1 LGIYGRAVLR
11 RAKALAAGATG
22 AVRSMTGRGT
32 RRSIAAK
39 NAEISALKRELARVR
54 GDGAVAA
61 QTPVF
66 FVVGQQKSGTTWL
79 MRMLDAH
86 QEILCQ
92 GEGRFFGAGWRQK
105 SLVKSDAMRPPSSL
119 LYALREAEYLRL
131 WVERSVWSRND
142 DADEHLDNLARVA
155 VDYFLR
161 GELAKSGKRLV
172 GDKSPLL
179 TPETVE
185 EISAVYPEA
194 HLIHIIRDGRDAAV
208 SAAHHARNFGR
219 TRGARQDD
227 GLFKEAQIR
236 KLAADWNARVGRTVK
251 DGPRLFG
258 DRYAEVRYEDLL
270 TSPEEE
276 VARLLR
282 FLGAAADEKSVGRCV
297 GAASFERLSKGRARG
312 EEDPSSFFRKGVAG
326 DWRGAFIERDR
337 RVFEEEAGNLLVALG
352 YGETGPA

>member
-1 LGIYGRAVLR
+1 VKSRAGRGER
-11 RAKALAAGATG
+11 RA
-22 AVRSMTGRGT
+22 
-32 RRSIAAK
+32 IAAK
-39 NAEISALKRELARVR
+39 NAEISALQRELARVR

-61 QTPVF
+61 ETPVF

-86 QEILCQ
+86 QEILCR
-92 GEGRFFGAGWRQK
+92 GEGRFFGQWRQK
-105 SLVKSDAMRPPSSL
+105 SLVKSGEMRPPSSL

-142 DADEHLDNLARVA
+142 TADEHLDNLARMA

-161 GELAKSGKRLV
+161 GELAKTGKRLV

-185 EISAVYPEA
+185 EISVVYPEA
-194 HLIHIIRDGRDAAV
+194 RLVHIIRDGRDAAV

-219 TRGARQDD
+219 SKDAQQSE
-227 GLFKEAQIR
+227 GLFEPAQVR
-236 KLAADWNARVGRTVK
+236 KLAADWNARVGRTVE

-258 DRYAEVRYEDLL
+258 DRYTEVRYEDLL
-270 TSPEEE
+270 ADPEGEM
-276 VARLLR
+276 ARLLR
-282 FLGAAADEKSVGRCV
+282 FLGAAADEGSVGRCV
-297 GAASFERLSKGRARG
+297 GAASFERLSRGRARG

-326 DWRGAFIERDR
+326 DWRDAFTERDR
-337 RVFEEEAGNLLVALG
+337 RAFEEEAGALLEKLG
-352 YGETGPA
+352 YRKSGGS

>member
-1 LGIYGRAVLR
+1 
-11 RAKALAAGATG
+11 
-22 AVRSMTGRGT
+22 
-32 RRSIAAK
+32 
-39 NAEISALKRELARVR
+39 
-54 GDGAVAA
+54 VAA
-61 QTPVF
+61 ETPVF

-86 QEILCQ
+86 QEILCR

-142 DADEHLDNLARVA
+142 DADEHLDNLARMA

-161 GELAKSGKRLV
+161 GELAKTGKRLV

-194 HLIHIIRDGRDAAV
+194 RIIHIIRDGRDAAV

-219 TRGARQDD
+219 ARGRRATTASSSRPRSASSPPTGAR
-227 GLFKEAQIR
+227 
-236 KLAADWNARVGRTVK
+236 RVGRTVE

-270 TSPEEE
+270 ATRRPEM
-276 VARLLR
+276 ARLLR
-282 FLGAAADEKSVGRCV
+282 FWAPPRT
-297 GAASFERLSKGRARG
+297 RRA
-312 EEDPSSFFRKGVAG
+312 
-326 DWRGAFIERDR
+326 
-337 RVFEEEAGNLLVALG
+337 
-352 YGETGPA
+352 

>member
-1 LGIYGRAVLR
+1 MGIYACGALR
-11 RAKALAAGATG
+11 RAKALATGATG
-22 AVRSMTGRGT
+22 AVKSRVGRGA

-39 NAEISALKRELARVR
+39 NAEISALKRELARIR
-54 GDGAVAA
+54 GDGVVAA
-61 QTPVF
+61 ETPVF

-86 QEILCQ
+86 QEILCR

-105 SLVKSDAMRPPSSL
+105 NLVKSDAMRPPSSL

-142 DADEHLDNLARVA
+142 AADEHLDNLARMA
-155 VDYFLR
+155 IDYFLQ
-161 GELAKSGKRLV
+161 GELAKTGKRLV

-194 HLIHIIRDGRDAAV
+194 RLIHIIRDGRDGAV

-219 TRGARQDD
+219 ARGAKGDD
-227 GLFKEAQIR
+227 GLFEPAQIR
-236 KLAADWNARVGRTVK
+236 KLAADWSTRVGRTVE

-270 TSPEEE
+270 AHPEAEM
-276 VARLLR
+276 ARLLR
-282 FLGAAADEKSVGRCV
+282 FLGAAADENSVGRCV

-326 DWRGAFIERDR
+326 DWREAFTERDR
-337 RVFEEEAGNLLVALG
+337 RVFQVEAGDLLKKLG
-352 YGETGPA
+352 YGENGGP

>member
-1 LGIYGRAVLR
+1 LGIYARAVLR
-11 RAKALAAGATG
+11 RTRALAGVATN
-22 AVRSMTGRGT
+22 AVRSRVGRGE

-39 NAEISALKRELARVR
+39 NAEISALKRELARSR
-54 GDGAVAA
+54 GDASVAFE
-61 QTPVF
+61 TPVF

-86 QEILCQ
+86 PEILCR
-92 GEGRFFGAGWRQK
+92 GEGRFFGQWRQK
-105 SLVKSDAMRPPSSL
+105 SLVKSGEMRPPSSL

-142 DADEHLDNLARVA
+142 GADEHLHNLARMA

-161 GELAKSGKRLV
+161 GELAKTGKRMV

-179 TPETVE
+179 TAETVE

-194 HLIHIIRDGRDAAV
+194 RLIHIIRDGRDAAV

-219 TRGARQDD
+219 ARETKREDG
-227 GLFKEAQIR
+227 GLFEETQLR
-236 KLAADWNARVGRTVK
+236 KLAADWSARVGRTVE

-258 DRYAEVRYEDLL
+258 DRYVEVRYEDLL
-270 TSPEEE
+270 VQPEREM
-276 VARLLR
+276 ARLLR
-282 FLGAAADEKSVGRCV
+282 FLGADEGGAGRCV
-297 GAASFERLSKGRARG
+297 VAASFERLSEGRTRG

-326 DWRGAFIERDR
+326 DWRGSFTEGDR
-337 RVFEEEAGNLLVALG
+337 RVFEEEAGGLLAKLG
-352 YGETGPA
+352 YGESGGT